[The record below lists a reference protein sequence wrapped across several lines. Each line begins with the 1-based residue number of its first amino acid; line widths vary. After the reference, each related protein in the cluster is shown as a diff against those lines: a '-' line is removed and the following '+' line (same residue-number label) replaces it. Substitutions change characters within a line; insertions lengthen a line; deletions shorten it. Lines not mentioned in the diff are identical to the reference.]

1 MKVFLRCIDAI
12 MRWRHIANRL
22 SMETPEGFK
31 RVAGGWSAGPERS
44 GGPSGYPP
52 NARTISRT
60 LVGCKKLIFCC
71 TALLFAGCAKFPANG
86 ASSATT
92 RVIFTMTTA
101 APINPNYVYIVAI
114 HASEDTNPTTQGP
127 IPVISQ
133 PWGNGFVAGTV
144 DLFVRWD
151 PLTSP
156 NYQIYRFQDVNL
168 TQFVAVGVPI
178 NSTPVNTGDNK
189 IQFELDINQIASS
202 TAQAPLLQTLQVN
215 FLTMNRVPQG
225 SDPGS
230 KVYDA
235 LGDTTD
241 PTQIND
247 YVVIPLNQPGVYNNA
262 RFANLEPTGDTVD
275 PALDITDWSVE
286 VRSQ

>member
-1 MKVFLRCIDAI
+1 MRGMPPDPLFHRGLDLKFTFARAI
-12 MRWRHIANRL
+12 PFAAI
-22 SMETPEGFK
+22 
-31 RVAGGWSAGPERS
+31 
-44 GGPSGYPP
+44 
-52 NARTISRT
+52 
-60 LVGCKKLIFCC
+60 
-71 TALLFAGCAKFPANG
+71 LLATSCAKFPANG
-86 ASSATT
+86 VGTSTK

-114 HASEDTNPTTQGP
+114 HASEDVNPTTQGP
-127 IPVISQ
+127 IPIISQ

-156 NYQIYRFQDVNL
+156 NYLIYRFQDVNL
-168 TQFVAVGVPI
+168 TQYIQVGVPI

-202 TAQAPLLQTLQVN
+202 VPQAALLKSLQVN

-225 SDPGS
+225 TDPGS

-235 LGDTTD
+235 LGNTQD

-247 YVVIPLNQPGVYNNA
+247 FVVIPLDQPGVFNNA
-262 RFANLEPTGDTVD
+262 RFSNLEPTGDTPD